1 MSSGTG
7 RKVMCKVGRAAS
19 AGLSYQ
25 YAGEYMRPIR
35 FRRRS
40 RGQSLAEFALVFP
53 ILMLILGGVIQFG
66 IIFWGQNS
74 LNQVVRDAGR
84 YAVTQLDCSVTP
96 SQDGISTKVRQLTS
110 AMGIARIVGSPTIVM
125 PTNGETVGGS
135 TDPVSDKKG
144 VATPNYCPA
153 TTNADHVWIR
163 ITVNAQV
170 PIFFP
175 FVPGSGAISSSAL
188 FRMEPVI
195 P

>member
-1 MSSGTG
+1 MGS
-7 RKVMCKVGRAAS
+7 
-19 AGLSYQ
+19 
-25 YAGEYMRPIR
+25 
-35 FRRRS
+35 FRLRRQSTRRS

-84 YAVTQLDCSVTP
+84 YAVTQMNCSVP
-96 SQDGISTKVRQLTS
+96 SQTDVSNQVIALTS

-125 PTNGETVGGS
+125 PTNGETVNGQ
-135 TDPVSDKKG
+135 TDPVSDNNG
-144 VATPNYCPA
+144 VATPNFCPA

-188 FRMEPVI
+188 FRMEPVN